1 MAPCQHLKEKNN
13 LGMILKDRLRK
24 RLFRREQRLGLC
36 CFSFFDG
43 RSLKRDRKCETPG
56 PQTPPR
62 ADADA
67 NAGGASGRAGG
78 RAGGRAVASGAGAGG
93 PGGPGRLSKH
103 FDICISSVV
112 PYCHS
117 CDDFC

>member
-1 MAPCQHLKEKNN
+1 
-13 LGMILKDRLRK
+13 MILKVRLRK
-24 RLFRREQRLGLC
+24 RLFGKEQRVAFVLG
-36 CFSFFDG
+36 FVFPFFKNG
-43 RSLKRDRKCETPG
+43 RSLKRNRKCKTPG

-67 NAGGASGRAGG
+67 NAGGAGR
-78 RAGGRAVASGAGAGG
+78 GGRAVASGAGAGG

-103 FDICISSVV
+103 FDMCVSSVL

-117 CDDFC
+117 CDDFGLQNVCLLNEEYCR